1 MGRIQRNATRLAIN
15 VAKILGIIAALITIR
30 FVLQAIHRGVLGED
44 SSCSIKDPHAQLKL
58 TRLRFSDH
66 RQRHLS

>member
-30 FVLQAIHRGVLGED
+30 FMLQFIHKDVLGED
-44 SSCSIKDPHAQLKL
+44 PSC
-58 TRLRFSDH
+58 
-66 RQRHLS
+66 